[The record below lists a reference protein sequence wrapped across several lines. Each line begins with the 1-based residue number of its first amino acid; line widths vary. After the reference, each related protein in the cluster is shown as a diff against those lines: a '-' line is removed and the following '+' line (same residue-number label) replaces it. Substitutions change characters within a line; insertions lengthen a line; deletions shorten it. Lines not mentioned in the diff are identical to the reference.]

1 MSHEVAKAL
10 ERIAGAMEETN
21 KIAVAKM
28 GMPLSDKDRDDAFKL
43 FGWMFEPGGYE
54 RKKAMEEAELD
65 REIERS
71 VKRDGPMT
79 DIERDAY
86 NEDIELVR
94 KLLNESYHSMMA
106 YRIMPG
112 GKINREQ
119 TDRVGRVLGD
129 ITGALNGTKW
139 EID

>member
-54 RKKAMEEAELD
+54 RKLAMEREA
-65 REIERS
+65 S
-71 VKRDGPMT
+71 KPPKRDGPMT

-112 GKINREQ
+112 GKIDREQ